1 MRTNQL
7 NVLILGFM
15 AFLFVAC
22 AGREHIR
29 EDHGKTSREWH
40 AKQRVHA
47 KGSTDQQS
55 GLDSEEAALIHKQY
69 RSIIGGGSAPQTKS
83 QVLIVDEGPSGGRRK

>member
-7 NVLILGFM
+7 NLLILGSM

-29 EDHGKTSREWH
+29 EDHGKTNSEWY

-69 RSIIGGGSAPQTKS
+69 RIIIGGGAAPQAKS
-83 QVLIVDEGPSGGRRK
+83 QVLIVDEGNSRGRRK

>member
-1 MRTNQL
+1 MRTNQF
-7 NVLILGFM
+7 NVLILGSM

-29 EDHGKTSREWH
+29 EDHGKQSTEWY

-55 GLDSEEAALIHKQY
+55 GLDPEEAALIHKQY
-69 RSIIGGGSAPQTKS
+69 RSIIGGGTAPPAKS
-83 QVLIVDEGPSGGRRK
+83 QVLIVDEGQSRGRGK

>member
-1 MRTNQL
+1 MRTNKL
-7 NVLILGFM
+7 NVLILGSM

-29 EDHGKTSREWH
+29 EDHGKSSAEWY

-55 GLDSEEAALIHKQY
+55 GLDSEEAALIHQQY
-69 RSIIGGGSAPQTKS
+69 RSTIGGGAAPQAKS
-83 QVLIVDEGPSGGRRK
+83 QVLIVDEGQSRGRRK